1 MHTLIQWK
9 NLNVNHYPLKKRLIN
24 NSGLSVHNGKIENI
38 GVLFL
43 LYIRMNRLYKLILL
57 KFNARF
63 IEIKK

>member
-1 MHTLIQWK
+1 MEKFKCKPLS
-9 NLNVNHYPLKKRLIN
+9 LKKRLIN
-24 NSGLSVHNGKIENI
+24 NFGLSVHNGKIENI